1 MDSELLRIF
10 NDEHEPIGEAT
21 REEVHAKG
29 FWHETFH
36 CWLVSK
42 VEDKYYLYFQLRS
55 ACKKD
60 YASQFDITAAGHLL
74 ANERAQDGFRELQ
87 EELGLPLTVD
97 DMKKIGVFE
106 TRIQQPPMIDLEFA
120 HVYYVFSNADF
131 EGFQLQEEE
140 VAGIVRAELGTV
152 QDFYS
157 GKRKTLYV
165 EGFEII
171 EDGKKIPLVKNAI
184 HADFVEHNASYM
196 DNVLSKL
203 TEVL

>member
-42 VEDKYYLYFQLRS
+42 IEDKYYLYFQLRS
-55 ACKKD
+55 AYKKD

-120 HVYYVFSNADF
+120 HVYYVFTLKDF
-131 EGFQLQEEE
+131 N
-140 VAGIVRAELGTV
+140 
-152 QDFYS
+152 Y
-157 GKRKTLYV
+157 KRKKLLVLLEQSLVQCGISTQVSVKLYMSR
-165 EGFEII
+165 GL
-171 EDGKKIPLVKNAI
+171 K
-184 HADFVEHNASYM
+184 S
-196 DNVLSKL
+196 SKMERRYL
-203 TEVL
+203 L